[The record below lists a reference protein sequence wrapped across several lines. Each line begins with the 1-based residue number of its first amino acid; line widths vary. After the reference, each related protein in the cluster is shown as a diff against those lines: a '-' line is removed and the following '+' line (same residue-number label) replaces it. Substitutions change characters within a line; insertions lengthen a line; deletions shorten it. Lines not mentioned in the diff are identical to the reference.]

1 MLDDMTR
8 CPFCGYKALSIVYCY
23 PTAKVLE
30 AAWRREI
37 VAGGTYVE
45 SDYPGYFCA
54 RCIKLFGS
62 ISILNKKDR

>member
-1 MLDDMTR
+1 MLDDTTR
-8 CPFCGYKALSIVYCY
+8 CPSCGYKALSIVYGY

-37 VAGGTYVE
+37 VAGGIYVE
-45 SDYPGYFCA
+45 PDYPACFCGW
-54 RCIKLFGS
+54 CNKLFGS